1 MKVVFLEI
9 EADRDWALSAVGP
22 SCLGA
27 WLREHGHEAELIV
40 AERDADVAAIRELVV
55 AEEPDLIGVSMTTR
69 QWLRGR
75 EVVAGLA
82 PRPAPVIAGGLHPT
96 FRPDS
101 VLAAPGFDAVC
112 LGEGERAILEVVE
125 ALEAGRA
132 LDGIDNVRTGPAPAK
147 LGEPVSPLDRLPW
160 MARDLLR
167 EPPGVVNVSTQR
179 GCPFPC
185 TYCAARML
193 DALYGDGR
201 YGRRRSVEHVVGELQ
216 ALREGGACYVVFLDD
231 TFTLNPPWLRAYLP
245 VHGEQ
250 VRMPFSLHARVET
263 MTDALLELLAE
274 AGCDQIT
281 YGVESGS
288 ERVRREVMKR
298 PVENARIVDVF
309 ERTKAAG
316 IRVTSNYMLG
326 LPDERPEDLDATF
339 ELHQRLDPD
348 AFGYFV
354 FYPYPGTPL
363 FETCLDQG
371 LLPPDWEERPA
382 VHHRSVLRLQHL
394 DADDLARVWER
405 FTEDRVQRT
414 AARYGGKP
422 GAVESVRDYAVT
434 I

>member
-27 WLREHGHEAELIV
+27 WLREHGH
-40 AERDADVAAIRELVV
+40 DAELVV
-55 AEEPDLIGVSMTTR
+55 AGRDEAVDTVRAKVMAADPGLIGVSMTTR

-82 PRPAPVIAGGLHPT
+82 PCPVPLIAGGLHAT
-96 FRPDS
+96 FCADA
-101 VLAAPGFDAVC
+101 VLATPGFDAVC
-112 LGEGERAILEVVE
+112 VGEGERALLAAVE
-125 ALEAGRA
+125 ALEAGRS
-132 LDGIDNVRTGPAPAK
+132 LDGIDNVRTGPEPAK
-147 LGEPVSPLDRLPW
+147 LGPPVSPLDTLPW

-193 DALYGDGR
+193 DELYGDGR

-216 ALREGGACYVVFLDD
+216 ALKAGGACYVVFLDD
-231 TFTLNPPWLRAYLP
+231 TFTLNPSWLRAYLP
-245 VHGEQ
+245 VHGER
-250 VRMPFSLHARVET
+250 VGMPFSLHARVET
-263 MTDALLELLAE
+263 MSDPLLALLAE

-298 PVENARIVDVF
+298 PVTNARIADVF
-309 ERTKAAG
+309 ARTKAAG
-316 IRVTSNYMLG
+316 IRVTANYMLG
-326 LPDERPEDLDATF
+326 LPDETPEDLDATF
-339 ELHQRLDPD
+339 ELHLELDPD
-348 AFGYFV
+348 VFGYFV

-363 FETCLDQG
+363 FKTCLDRG
-371 LLPPDWEERPA
+371 ILPADWAERPA
-382 VHHRSVLRLQHL
+382 VHHRSVLALEHL
-394 DADDLARVWER
+394 GADDLTRVWQR
-405 FTEDRVQRT
+405 FTDDRVQRT

-422 GAVESVRDYAVT
+422 GAVESVQDYAVT